1 MALLTGRAEA
11 RTPLPATRT
20 RWPERG
26 DRGSGTAL
34 GVAILYPVLMM
45 VIVVI
50 ATLSESTRIEQ
61 SLQATVNRAA
71 RTAALCCHYTGGA
84 NGAEAV
90 ALASLA
96 QAERGTYESVR
107 CNNDFVGDST
117 VVFID
122 VNDDEVA
129 IDPGNA
135 VPPGGTVYVLATC
148 QIPFEVIGGFWLLGL
163 DAERTVLGLASV
175 DPYQTRRG
183 A

>member
-1 MALLTGRAEA
+1 MLTHRADTRTQRAEA
-11 RTPLPATRT
+11 RTRRPQRD
-20 RWPERG
+20 

-34 GVAILYPVLMM
+34 GVAILYPVLML

-50 ATLSESTRIEQ
+50 STLSESTRIEQ

-90 ALASLA
+90 VRASLA

-122 VNDDEVA
+122 VNDVEVA

-148 QIPFEVIGGFWLLGL
+148 QIPFEVIGGVWLPGL

-175 DPYQTRRG
+175 DPYRSRRG